1 MDMRELVIQSRSY
14 RRFNQ
19 SERIDY
25 TILEELVDI
34 ARLTSSARN
43 MQPLKYM
50 IIHEE
55 RDCEMVFATLSWAG
69 ALRDWAGPEP
79 GERPSA
85 YVLMLLDTEISDHAW
100 VDPGIAGIT
109 MRYAAAQKGLGGCL
123 LGAVDKTALTSSF
136 DIPKRYQLQLVLAL
150 GTPAETIVLEDADE
164 EVTYYRS
171 DDDVHHV
178 PKRRLKD
185 VLLS

>member
-1 MDMRELVIQSRSY
+1 
-14 RRFNQ
+14 
-19 SERIDY
+19 
-25 TILEELVDI
+25 
-34 ARLTSSARN
+34 
-43 MQPLKYM
+43 
-50 IIHEE
+50 
-55 RDCEMVFATLSWAG
+55 
-69 ALRDWAGPEP
+69 
-79 GERPSA
+79 
-85 YVLMLLDTEISDHAW
+85 
-100 VDPGIAGIT
+100 
-109 MRYAAAQKGLGGCL
+109 
-123 LGAVDKTALTSSF
+123 VDKTALTSSF